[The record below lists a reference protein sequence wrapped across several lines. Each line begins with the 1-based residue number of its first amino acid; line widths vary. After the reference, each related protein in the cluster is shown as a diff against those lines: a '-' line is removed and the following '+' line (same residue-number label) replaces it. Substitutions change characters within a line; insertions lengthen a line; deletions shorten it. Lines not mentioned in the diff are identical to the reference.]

1 MRGSNWG
8 RWTDRAFDVRAARS
22 AMLFHRRRNVSQA
35 LPAASSNLYGCH
47 LGSIVVVQRYA
58 LYTRIVAG
66 SRVRLQF

>member
-1 MRGSNWG
+1 MKGGGEEGG
-8 RWTDRAFDVRAARS
+8 RSIGRSKNDALSSKAQRLAAIPRVVQ
-22 AMLFHRRRNVSQA
+22 FI
-35 LPAASSNLYGCH
+35 YGCH